1 MFDLQLRSAN
11 TNLSNI
17 RLLPMTFLLCH
28 ELEAAEVTER
38 PAPCLLTDLLIWEH
52 KDFFARSLL
61 REVWVQ
67 NCPA

>member
-1 MFDLQLRSAN
+1 
-11 TNLSNI
+11 
-17 RLLPMTFLLCH
+17 MTFLLCH